1 MSAPGTDDRAVE
13 DCVQAI
19 MQIEDAGLDRAALA
33 RIAGLLARLATR
45 RDLFSFERYPLPEDP
60 KAESRAHPMRIGP
73 DGRLPLIVISQ
84 RVVPGTPPRPAHL
97 PHQHPTWGAAACVHG
112 TSFDTLWR
120 RTQGAA
126 HDDALEPVE
135 ELRLGPGE
143 GFAMMPQ
150 DIHSV
155 RADPDRPSLHLLV
168 YGREFGEAVAF
179 DPATG
184 VSHIHR
190 VAAIGAK
197 A

>member
-1 MSAPGTDDRAVE
+1 MQAGVTADAAIE
-13 DCVQAI
+13 DCIQAI
-19 MQIEDAGLDRAALA
+19 QQVEDAGVDRAALT
-33 RIAGLLARLATR
+33 RIAGLLAGLSLRQ
-45 RDLFSFERYPLPEDP
+45 DLFSFEHYPLPEDP
-60 KAESRAHPMRIGP
+60 KAESRAYRVRVGP
-73 DGRLPLIVISQ
+73 DGRLPLIVVSQ

-97 PHQHPTWGAAACVHG
+97 PHMHPTWAAAACVHG
-112 TSFDTLWR
+112 TSFDTLWHR
-120 RTQGAA
+120 RQGAA
-126 HDDALEPVE
+126 RDDALEPVE
-135 ELRLGPGE
+135 EHRLGPGE

-184 VSHIHR
+184 ASHIHR

>member
-1 MSAPGTDDRAVE
+1 M
-13 DCVQAI
+13 
-19 MQIEDAGLDRAALA
+19 
-33 RIAGLLARLATR
+33 
-45 RDLFSFERYPLPEDP
+45 
-60 KAESRAHPMRIGP
+60 H
-73 DGRLPLIVISQ
+73 
-84 RVVPGTPPRPAHL
+84 
-97 PHQHPTWGAAACVHG
+97 GA
-112 TSFDTLWR
+112 SFDTLWR
-120 RTQGAA
+120 RREGAA
-126 HDDALEPVE
+126 RDDALAPVE
-135 ELRLGPGE
+135 EHRLGPGE

-184 VSHIHR
+184 ASRIHR